1 MKATTEF
8 EVGDEVIIRE
18 DLIGG
23 NTYGT
28 IYFNPA
34 MEAYRGRKAVILSKR
49 PGSIITNSFHY
60 SINLEEGLWGWSA
73 TMFKPKKKQFN
84 SLEAICLN
92 L

>member
-1 MKATTEF
+1 MKAKTEF
-8 EVGDEVIIRE
+8 EIGDKVIIRE

-23 NTYGT
+23 NIYSNV
-28 IYFNPA
+28 YFNST

-49 PGSIITNSFHY
+49 PSSITPGSFCY
-60 SINLEEGLWGWSA
+60 SINLDEGLWCWSA

>member
-1 MKATTEF
+1 MKAKTEF
-8 EVGDEVIIRE
+8 EIGDEVIIRE

-23 NTYGT
+23 NIYG

-49 PGSIITNSFHY
+49 PGSIIPGSFCY
-60 SINLEEGLWGWSA
+60 SINLDEGLWSWSA